1 MKYEVT
7 AYFSEVIIEVEA
19 ENENEAITKAQE
31 QLKNIN
37 TTLIAD
43 NFEAV
48 ELED

>member
-7 AYFSEVIIEVEA
+7 AYFSEVIEVEA

-31 QLKNIN
+31 QIKNIN

-43 NFEAV
+43 NYEAV

>member
-7 AYFSEVIIEVEA
+7 AYFSEVIEVEA
-19 ENENEAITKAQE
+19 ENENEAIRKAQE

-37 TTLIAD
+37 TTLVAD

-48 ELED
+48 EIED

>member
-7 AYFSEVIIEVEA
+7 AYFSEVIEVEA
-19 ENENEAITKAQE
+19 ENENEAIRKAQE

-37 TTLIAD
+37 TTLVAD

-48 ELED
+48 EIEE